1 MKSLKVINHHHHHHH
16 QSNQEVYRLH
26 AVCLPQS
33 VHSLKLILKHAKLYE
48 RHQPIKSNDP
58 LIQIPLNLIDTSSK
72 SLTPVL
78 LPIDHPLVPPLP
90 PTEVPLDQSSLLG
103 YQWLPD
109 PIDPPTRLKH
119 LSASPLIR
127 ALQRFHQN
135 RISNEILTDL
145 PTWEVYHDFLL
156 FQPDAFLSKAYQDL
170 IKNDSDQ
177 VDLLKLISEEF
188 QCNHIARKGYINRT
202 DPKRHPHIEPL
213 YGDFGQDEFDLTFW
227 TNTRFS
233 TDHGQLTYVW
243 APTQTMYC
251 RGNAIEKRRIANLP
265 NVMGRIVVDLF
276 CGIGFFAFPYL
287 LAGAQ
292 RVIGCEISSWAIEG
306 LKRGAIANNF
316 LTYVF
321 ESTEEIQLNHES
333 ENAKLWIVPYE
344 NEKAIEIY
352 RGKATHVNLG
362 LLPSSIEFLPQ
373 ALLAL
378 KPEGGWLHIHGEAR
392 RKEESS
398 WVIKVLDLIRSN
410 GENRKIHLEG
420 LHRVKSMGPVLIHWV
435 AEVCIGSPN
444 QN

>member
-1 MKSLKVINHHHHHHH
+1 MMKSLKVINHNH
-16 QSNQEVYRLH
+16 QVSDHEVYRLH

-48 RHQPIKSNDP
+48 RHQPIKSDDP

-109 PIDPPTRLKH
+109 PVDPPTRLKH
-119 LSASPLIR
+119 LPASPLIR
-127 ALQRFHQN
+127 ALQRYNQN
-135 RISNEILTDL
+135 RFSSESLSDF
-145 PTWEVYHDFLL
+145 PTWEAYHDFLL
-156 FQPDAFLSKAYQDL
+156 FQPGAFLSKPYTDL
-170 IKNDSDQ
+170 IKTDSDK
-177 VDLLKLISEEF
+177 DTFFRLISEEF
-188 QCNHIARKGYINRT
+188 HCNRIARKGYIDRT

-213 YGDFGQDEFDLTFW
+213 YGDFGQGEFDTTFW

-233 TDHGQLTYVW
+233 TDHGHITYVW

-276 CGIGFFAFPYL
+276 CGIGFFTFPYL

-292 RVIGCEISSWAIEG
+292 RVISCEISSWAVEG
-306 LKRGAIANNF
+306 LKRGAMANNF
-316 LTYVF
+316 LSYVVGSPSDF
-321 ESTEEIQLNHES
+321 KPNQES
-333 ENAKLWIVPYE
+333 ESAKLWIVPYE
-344 NEKAIEIY
+344 NEKAVEIY
-352 RGKATHVNLG
+352 KGKATHVNLG

-378 KPEGGWLHIHGEAR
+378 RPEGGWLHVHGEAR
-392 RKEESS
+392 RKEETF
-398 WVIKVLDLIRSN
+398 WVIKLLDSIRSI
-410 GENRKIHLEG
+410 GENRKIHLER

-435 AEVCIGSPN
+435 AEICVGSPI
-444 QN
+444 